1 MNFGVGLVRPH
12 AIDRAKQAQL
22 DVLGLKY
29 IPSQANFILV
39 HTGRSRGGEAVF
51 RAMLQRGIIIRAMRS
66 YMLPEWIRISVGT
79 PEQNRRLISELK
91 KVLQS
96 TTNY

>member
-1 MNFGVGLVRPH
+1 
-12 AIDRAKQAQL
+12 
-22 DVLGLKY
+22 
-29 IPSQANFILV
+29 
-39 HTGRSRGGEAVF
+39 
-51 RAMLQRGIIIRAMRS
+51 MLQRGIIIRAMRS